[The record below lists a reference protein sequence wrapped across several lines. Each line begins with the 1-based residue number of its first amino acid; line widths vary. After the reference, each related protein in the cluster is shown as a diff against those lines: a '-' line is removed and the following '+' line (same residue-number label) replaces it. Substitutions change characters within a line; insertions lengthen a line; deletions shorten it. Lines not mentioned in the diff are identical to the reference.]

1 MIGSEPIALPLGDTP
16 IFLDIFNW
24 LDIWLDALQF
34 LLYYKTSMPYIS
46 SVTKFITRGTTT
58 RVRVRCLTAWR
69 YPIVSYGIIISL
81 YLFFVEIFTGI
92 FQEMQKITK
101 NLSR

>member
-16 IFLDIFNW
+16 ICLDIFNW

-46 SVTKFITRGTTT
+46 SVTKFITRGKTT
-58 RVRVRCLTAWR
+58 RDRVRCLTTWR
-69 YPIVSYGIIISL
+69 RP
-81 YLFFVEIFTGI
+81 
-92 FQEMQKITK
+92 KIYI
-101 NLSR
+101 LILAF

>member
-34 LLYYKTSMPYIS
+34 LLYYKTSMP
-46 SVTKFITRGTTT
+46 F
-58 RVRVRCLTAWR
+58 
-69 YPIVSYGIIISL
+69 
-81 YLFFVEIFTGI
+81 I
-92 FQEMQKITK
+92 FQVLQNLLHEVKRQESESDALPLGDTPIIKNSHNFHKIVI
-101 NLSR
+101 